1 MEKNNKLQDFSS
13 EFTFTNS
20 RSSGPGG
27 QNVNKLNTK
36 VTLSFDVM
44 SSNLLSD
51 KEKELVMTKLA
62 NKINSEGI
70 LKISSQ
76 SERTQLANKERCIEK
91 FYKQIAKSL
100 KVKKKR
106 KKTKP
111 SQASIQKR
119 LDDKKNRSDK
129 KKSRKLD
136 KDVL

>member
-1 MEKNNKLQDFSS
+1 MDNNNKLHDFST
-13 EFTFTNS
+13 EFTFTSS

-44 SSNLLSD
+44 SSNLLND
-51 KEKELVMTKLA
+51 KEKELIMTKLA
-62 NKINSEGI
+62 NKINAQGI

-91 FYKQIAKSL
+91 FYRQIKKSL
-100 KVKKKR
+100 KLKKKR

-119 LDDKKNRSDK
+119 LDDKKNQSDK

-136 KDVL
+136 KGIL

>member
-1 MEKNNKLQDFSS
+1 MEKNHKLQDFSP
-13 EFTFTNS
+13 ELTFASS
-20 RSSGPGG
+20 RSGGPGG

-44 SSNLLSD
+44 NSNLLND
-51 KEKELVMTKLA
+51 TEKELVMTKLA
-62 NKINSEGI
+62 NKINAQGI

-100 KVKKKR
+100 KIKKKR

-111 SQASIQKR
+111 SQAAIQKR

>member
-1 MEKNNKLQDFSS
+1 MNKNNNLPDFSS
-13 EFTFTNS
+13 EFTFTSS

-44 SSNLLSD
+44 NSDLLSD
-51 KEKELVMTKLA
+51 EEKERIMTKLA
-62 NKINSEGI
+62 KKINANGI

-91 FYKQIAKSL
+91 FCKQISKSL

-111 SQASIQKR
+111 SQAAIQKR
-119 LDDKKNRSDK
+119 LDDKKNQSDK

-136 KDVL
+136 RDAL

>member
-27 QNVNKLNTK
+27 QNVNKLITK

-44 SSNLLSD
+44 SSNLLND
-51 KEKELVMTKLA
+51 KEKELIMTKLA

-70 LKISSQ
+70 LKIGSQ

>member
-1 MEKNNKLQDFSS
+1 MEKNHKLQDFSP
-13 EFTFTNS
+13 ELTFTSS
-20 RSSGPGG
+20 RSGGPGG

-44 SSNLLSD
+44 NSNLLND
-51 KEKELVMTKLA
+51 TEKELVMTKLV
-62 NKINSEGI
+62 NKINAQGI

-100 KVKKKR
+100 KIKKKR

-111 SQASIQKR
+111 SQAAIQKR